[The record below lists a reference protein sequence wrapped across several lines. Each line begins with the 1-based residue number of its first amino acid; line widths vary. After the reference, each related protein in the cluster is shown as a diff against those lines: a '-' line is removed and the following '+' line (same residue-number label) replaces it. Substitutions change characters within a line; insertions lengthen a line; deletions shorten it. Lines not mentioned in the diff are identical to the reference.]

1 MINVGVLTVSDRAS
15 QGKREDL
22 SGKKIA
28 EIVKKIDA
36 EVVDYM
42 ICSDD
47 LDEIKQILIN
57 MCKKNI
63 DLLFTTGGTGF
74 SPRDNTPE
82 ATLAV
87 IEKEVPGIPEV
98 MRQKSLE
105 KTPHAMLSRARA
117 GICNKT
123 FIVNLPGSPKAV
135 KENLEV
141 ILPALPHAVET
152 LRGKVV
158 DCGK

>member
-15 QGKREDL
+15 EGAREDISGKRISDMVKQID
-22 SGKKIA
+22 GKVIEYA
-28 EIVKKIDA
+28 
-36 EVVDYM
+36 

-47 LDEIKQILIN
+47 IDEIKQYLID
-57 MCKKNI
+57 MCKK
-63 DLLFTTGGTGF
+63 DLDIVLTTGGTGL

-82 ATLAV
+82 ATLEV
-87 IEKEVPGIPEV
+87 IEKEIPGIPEV

-105 KTPHAMLSRARA
+105 KTCHAMLSRARA
-117 GICNKT
+117 GILNKT
-123 FIVNLPGSPKAV
+123 LIVNLPGSPKAV

-141 ILPALPHAVET
+141 IMPALPHAVDVI
-152 LRGKVV
+152 RGKVL